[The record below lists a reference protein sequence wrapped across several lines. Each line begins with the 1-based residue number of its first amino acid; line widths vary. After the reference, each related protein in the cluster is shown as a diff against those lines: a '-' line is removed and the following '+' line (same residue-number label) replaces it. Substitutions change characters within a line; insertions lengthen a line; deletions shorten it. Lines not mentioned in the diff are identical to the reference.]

1 MFPSMIRTCRSNPIR
16 IIGTIYGVP
25 YDSFPLFF
33 NGLKGAYTDYTD
45 FSNTMPLERELR
57 VQKRT

>member
-1 MFPSMIRTCRSNPIR
+1 MSQSMIRTCRSNPIR
-16 IIGTIYGVP
+16 IIGTIYGTP

-45 FSNTMPLERELR
+45 FSDIHPL
-57 VQKRT
+57 